1 MSDPLKEY
9 RDDQF
14 TLRRIVVG
22 APIRDPLAIGWTGKV
37 IVGDFTAGQLR
48 LFDPDTGANDTLAP
62 TATFASLVSIDTDQ
76 FGQEYLISDS
86 GTIRRIGP
94 RKANI
99 PTEEDPGGGG
109 VLTPTGLVAEAGDGR
124 ILVGVDPATDPRV
137 IGFEFEVFNTSTS
150 QWEVRKKI

>member
-14 TLRRIVVG
+14 PLRRAVVG
-22 APIRDPLAIGWTGKV
+22 APIRDSLAVGWTGKV
-37 IVGDFTAGQLR
+37 PVGGYDGDLR
-48 LFDPDTGANDTLAP
+48 LFDPITGSNDSLAP
-62 TATFASLVSIDTDQ
+62 TSTFADLVSIDTDQ
-76 FGQEYLISDS
+76 WGQEYLISET

-94 RKANI
+94 RRTII
-99 PTEEDPGGGG
+99 PPEEEPPGGGIL
-109 VLTPTGLVAEAGDGR
+109 VPTGLVGEAGDGR
-124 ILVGVDPATDPRV
+124 VLVAVDPPTDPRV